1 MEFFFLVIF
10 IAMVI
15 PAFLAPAI
23 GHLSDRVGRQAI
35 SATGMIMMAIASPL
49 VALHFTSIY
58 WIIPPLMMFGLSSPV
73 TLTPVL
79 PEMGEAVHDMVRS
92 HSHYCYSFI

>member
-1 MEFFFLVIF
+1 
-10 IAMVI
+10 MVV

-23 GHLSDRVGRQAI
+23 GHLSDRIGRQAI
-35 SATGMIMMAIASPL
+35 SAAGMVMMAIASPL
-49 VALHFTSIY
+49 VALHFSSVY

-79 PEMGEAVHDMVRS
+79 PEMGEAVHEMVNS
-92 HSHYCYSFI
+92 KSL